1 MMSPMNSSSVFGG
14 MVGLVVIVAV
24 LALVAGGALSGSDLL
39 NPTTSDAIA
48 HEKKLAADSKAAK
61 DAADLEAYQAQ
72 KAAEIEKANSD
83 LANYQAIQAAKAQAE
98 LDRIRSE
105 AEAYQRKLEQDL
117 MLARLTTHALLAG
130 GTLTSLVL
138 GIGATIFLRQ
148 LGRSRLILAR
158 VQAAQSDPWRNT
170 TFRAEAKRQA
180 RATELAMLGSAVVWQ
195 AAHKFSPNGDG
206 KRWPKYEPA
215 ETMQR

>member
-1 MMSPMNSSSVFGG
+1 
-14 MVGLVVIVAV
+14 MVGLVVIVAL

-39 NPTTSDAIA
+39 NPKTSDAIA
-48 HEKKLAADSKAAK
+48 LEKRLAAESKAAK
-61 DAADLEAYQAQ
+61 DATDLQAYQAQ

-117 MLARLTTHALLAG
+117 MLARLTTYTLLAG

-158 VQAAQSDPWRNT
+158 AQAAQSDPWRNT

-180 RATELAMLGSAVVWQ
+180 RANELAVLESAAVWQ
-195 AAHKFSPNGDG
+195 AIARRSAAGGNG
-206 KRWPKYEPA
+206 KKPPEPECVKA
-215 ETMQR
+215 MPG